1 MYVWSGVWQS
11 FGWGSIIYT
20 AALSAVDPQYHEAA
34 QIDGA
39 TRFQRIIHVDLP
51 TILPTI
57 IIMLIL
63 RVGDIMSVGFEKAYL
78 MQNTLNYDAS
88 TIISTYVYS
97 VGLASSGRS
106 DLSFATAI
114 DLFNSVINL
123 IMIIV
128 VNKIAGKVSETSLW

>member
-1 MYVWSGVWQS
+1 
-11 FGWGSIIYT
+11 
-20 AALSAVDPQYHEAA
+20 
-34 QIDGA
+34 
-39 TRFQRIIHVDLP
+39 
-51 TILPTI
+51 
-57 IIMLIL
+57 MLIL

-106 DLSFATAI
+106 DLSYATAI